1 VKVKLSSKG
10 QLVLPLA
17 VRNKYLLKEG
27 DTLTLSLKEDSI
39 TLVPEK
45 KKRSEWKMIK
55 NPDTGMVSF
64 TLGPDAPAITHAE
77 IRKLLE
83 DFP

>member
-27 DTLTLSLKEDSI
+27 DSLTLSLKEDSI

-45 KKRSEWKMIK
+45 KKKLKAKMIK
-55 NPDTGMVSF
+55 DPVTGMVSF
-64 TLGPDAPAITHAE
+64 TFGPGAPVITHAE

>member
-1 VKVKLSSKG
+1 MKVKLSSKG

-27 DTLTLSLKEDSI
+27 DSLTLSLKEDSI

-45 KKRSEWKMIK
+45 KKKLRPRMIK
-55 NPDTGMVSF
+55 DPITGMVSF
-64 TLGPDAPAITHAE
+64 TLGPDAPIVTHAE
-77 IRKLLE
+77 VRKLLE

>member
-1 VKVKLSSKG
+1 M
-10 QLVLPLA
+10 PLA

-27 DTLTLSLKEDSI
+27 DSLTLSLKEDSI

-45 KKRSEWKMIK
+45 KKRFKPKMIK
-55 NPDTGMVSF
+55 DPVTGMVSF
-64 TLGPDAPAITHAE
+64 TFGPGAPVITCE
-77 IRKLLE
+77 MIDKLME